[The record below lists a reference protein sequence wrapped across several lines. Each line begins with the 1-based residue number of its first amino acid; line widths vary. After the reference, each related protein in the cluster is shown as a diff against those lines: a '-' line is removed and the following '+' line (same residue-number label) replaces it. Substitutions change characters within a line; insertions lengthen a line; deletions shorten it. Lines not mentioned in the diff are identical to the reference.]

1 MQANY
6 DQLDAVFFPDCPI
19 CATNLKR
26 MWCEY
31 ACNPIKGNFI
41 TTMDPPEVTINDV
54 TYTNV
59 NVNIDVTY
67 SCGIFKSCEKESY
80 IAQAGITSSIAFL
93 DFMGYNGA
101 PYSLSFIYFTEIV
114 DSTPENAMQGVEE
127 TDWWPCDFAVPD
139 DGMLS
144 GYDSLYNTTCSY
156 CDAACEAPAVNA
168 DIGFLDGLSWPLVGW
183 TYLAFVL
190 FTLLFQVVNWLCCEK
205 RTKLALE
212 QKIAEYARGG
222 DGSQTSGKERNS
234 GKLGRPLNV
243 TDTAT

>member
-1 MQANY
+1 MS
-6 DQLDAVFFPDCPI
+6 DKLTCRLILVTP
-19 CATNLKR
+19 
-26 MWCEY
+26 
-31 ACNPIKGNFI
+31 
-41 TTMDPPEVTINDV
+41 MDPLEVTIDDI

-59 NVNIDVTY
+59 NVNIDVVY

-80 IAQAGITSSIAFL
+80 IAQAGITSSVAFL

-101 PYSLSFIYFTEIV
+101 PYSLSFIYFTEITSEESSL
-114 DSTPENAMQGVEE
+114 DNAMQGAEE
-127 TDWWPCDFAVPD
+127 EAWWPCDFAVPD
-139 DGMLS
+139 DQTLS
-144 GYDSLYNTTCSY
+144 GYTGLYNTTCSY

-190 FTLLFQVVNWLCCEK
+190 FTIAFQVINWLCCEK

-222 DGSQTSGKERNS
+222 SGEGSTQGGKDSRS

-243 TDTAT
+243 TDTATQNSGMLDSNRLEDEDED